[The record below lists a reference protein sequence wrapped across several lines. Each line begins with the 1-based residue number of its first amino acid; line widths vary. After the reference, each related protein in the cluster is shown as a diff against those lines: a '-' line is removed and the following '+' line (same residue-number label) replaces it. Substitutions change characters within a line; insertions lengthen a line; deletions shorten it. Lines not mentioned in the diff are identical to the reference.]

1 MKKKIFLCVLVSLLI
16 GAFILPAWALVDVEG
31 PKYTFNETHINSFSR
46 YVWDM
51 ATWHDRRAYVTGD
64 TIYFYD
70 GDQEVWRKWSNDNPT
85 GERSFYHQI
94 EFAYSKDDL
103 WLVRTDFSSG
113 VYTAVLERRAANA
126 GAYVNGVEVASD
138 SVSFAKR
145 VKVIRLSS
153 GEPALLIKSVDGKTY
168 YLYRYTINREGIV
181 RTATVTYVYG
191 GTPYVPIDAIVAAYG
206 KVHILAVEG
215 SSTTTLASSPRR
227 AVVLLWDIY
236 SGDIDKLYSITVPS
250 NWKIREG
257 YVVYMGGVWVA
268 LGVSVSGESGTRV
281 VLYHPLSGG
290 DLVEWVSEP
299 GFESFQA
306 GSFGSGSAYII
317 GKKED
322 ETSMLILAHED
333 PYNRG
338 EKEISIYKGI
348 SVFKVL
354 DAIAVGGANYVAG
367 RYGRDVYLVTLG
379 YPLGSGTFE
388 VLGDFPID
396 GGGCRVTY
404 FDRIT
409 ASYTLDYPG
418 RFVAIG
424 IDEPTDLHYAEGKT
438 GTVEFLLPQ
447 TSGSATTLF
456 GVYSRLPVAMGGSY
470 IGDLSIPIGCINRQT
485 FPIPSLENVSPPV
498 TDKNSGKVALSFS
511 DSTGSSQPVYGA
523 MVSLYVNGVFTG
535 TYSIPDGVSTYT
547 FPDINLPQ
555 PGVYVVSASVT
566 FSMGGYEKTL
576 PGGTA
581 TVEYVDMFRPTL
593 QVPSV
598 VSGTLTLTGTAPMGT
613 IYVVVDGATLTHTE
627 HSSPGPYSI
636 DVNLSL
642 GHHRIYT
649 IVGYKGLWSEKSPV
663 REVSVIPPKPA
674 LSGPPRVNTPT
685 LTVDIDSVAGLLRV
699 YVDGREEYRNDVDAG
714 IKHIQITLSGEGT
727 HTIKADIEV
736 YRVRSDMSDP
746 LVVVYERTAL
756 IPPQV
761 WVPSTVD
768 DDIFDVKITAEEG
781 GTLHILI
788 DGDEVNTGSIDA
800 GVRSFTVQM
809 PRARSIGEH
818 TLSVYIEKEGK
829 KSPEVSANFTRI
841 PKMPKIE
848 VEDRM
853 PRGLA
858 TINVWVEVGG
868 TLQISTGGVG
878 LHTYQVK
885 AGNNTID
892 VPFTNRGKVMVK
904 ANLIAPGGYVSKL
917 AMKEIFVY
925 DKVEVWIDK
934 REYRINGQSGKMDVA
949 PFIDPTVNRTL
960 VPLRFILEGLGYE
973 VKWDGNTR
981 MITIIGEVYKEDGST
996 EERKVYMYMP
1006 EASAQMHGKYKVYP
1020 GSKLVRV
1027 EYEDGTVE
1035 DIDLTNYKGQNM
1047 GAPLIYQ
1054 NRTFVPVRFISEI
1067 FGAKVLWDGDERKVE
1082 IQR

>member
-1 MKKKIFLCVLVSLLI
+1 M
-16 GAFILPAWALVDVEG
+16 
-31 PKYTFNETHINSFSR
+31 
-46 YVWDM
+46 
-51 ATWHDRRAYVTGD
+51 
-64 TIYFYD
+64 
-70 GDQEVWRKWSNDNPT
+70 
-85 GERSFYHQI
+85 
-94 EFAYSKDDL
+94 
-103 WLVRTDFSSG
+103 
-113 VYTAVLERRAANA
+113 LERRAANA
-126 GAYVNGVEVASD
+126 GAYVDGVEVASAAKT
-138 SVSFAKR
+138 FAKR
-145 VKVIRLSS
+145 VKLIRLSS

-168 YLYRYTINREGIV
+168 YLYRYTINRDGIV
-181 RTATVTYVYG
+181 RTATVTYVDG
-191 GTPYVPIDAIVAAYG
+191 GTPYVPVDAIVAAYG

-215 SSTTTLASSPRR
+215 SSTTTLVSSPRR

-250 NWKIREG
+250 NWKIGEG
-257 YVVYMGGVWVA
+257 YVLYSGGVWVA

-290 DLVEWVSEP
+290 DLEEWVSEP
-299 GFESFQA
+299 GFDSFQI

-322 ETSMLILAHED
+322 GTSLLTLARDD

-338 EKEISIYKGI
+338 GKEISTYKGVY
-348 SVFKVL
+348 VFKVL
-354 DAIAVGGANYVAG
+354 DTIAAGGVNYVAG
-367 RYGRDVYLVTLG
+367 GYGRDVYRVALSD
-379 YPLGSGTFE
+379 PLGSGTFE
-388 VLGDFPID
+388 LLGDFPKD
-396 GGGCRVTY
+396 DSGCRVTY
-404 FDRIT
+404 FESIT
-409 ASYTLDYPG
+409 ASYTLDYPD

-424 IDEPTDLHYAEGKT
+424 IDEPTDIKQAEQKT

-456 GVYSRLPVAMGGSY
+456 GVYSRLPYAMGGSY
-470 IGDLSIPIGCINRQT
+470 IGDLNIPLGCINRQT
-485 FPIPSLENVSPPV
+485 FPTPTLENVSSPV
-498 TDKNSGKVALSFS
+498 TDKDSAQLALSFK

-523 MVSLYVNGVFTG
+523 MASLYVGGVFRG

-547 FPDINLPQ
+547 LPDIPLPE
-555 PGVYVVSASVT
+555 PGVYEISASVT
-566 FSMGGYEKTL
+566 FAMGGYEKTL
-576 PGGTA
+576 PAGTA
-581 TVEYVDMFRPTL
+581 TVEYVDMFQPTL
-593 QVPSV
+593 EVPSV
-598 VSGTLTLTGTAPMGT
+598 VSGTITLTGTAPMGT
-613 IYVVVDGATLTHTE
+613 IYVVVDGATMTYAE
-627 HSSPGPYSI
+627 HPSPGPYSI

-649 IVGYKGLWSEKSPV
+649 IVGYKGLWSDKSPL
-663 REVSVIPPKPA
+663 REVSVIPPKPTV
-674 LSGPPRVNTPT
+674 SGPTRVNTPI

-699 YVDGREEYRNDVDAG
+699 YVDGREEYRDDVDAG

-727 HTIKADIEV
+727 HTITADIEV

-761 WVPSTVD
+761 KVPSTID
-768 DDIFDVKITAEEG
+768 DDTFDIQITAEEG

-788 DGDEVNTGSIDA
+788 DGAEVNTGSIDA

-809 PRARSIGEH
+809 PRAHSIGEH
-818 TLSVYIEKEGK
+818 TLSAYIEKEGK

-841 PKMPKIE
+841 PKMPKIDI
-848 VEDRM
+848 EDRM

-878 LHTYQVK
+878 IHTYQVK
-885 AGNNTID
+885 AGDNTID

-917 AMKEIFVY
+917 ALKEIFVY

-934 REYRINGQSGKMDVA
+934 REYRINGRSGKMDVA

-973 VKWDGNTR
+973 VKWDGDTR

-996 EERKVYMYMP
+996 EERKVYMHMP
-1006 EASAQMHGKYKVYP
+1006 KTAAEMHGKYKVYP
-1020 GSKLVRV
+1020 GSKIVKV
-1027 EYEDGTVE
+1027 EYENGTVE
-1035 DIDLTNYKGQNM
+1035 EIDLTNYKGQNM

-1067 FGAKVLWDGDERKVE
+1067 FGAKVLWDGEERKVE